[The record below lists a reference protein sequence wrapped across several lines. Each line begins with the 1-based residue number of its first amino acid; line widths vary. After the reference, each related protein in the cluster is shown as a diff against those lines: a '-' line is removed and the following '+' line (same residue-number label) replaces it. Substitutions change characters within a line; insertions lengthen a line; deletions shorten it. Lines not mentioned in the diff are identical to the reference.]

1 MPNIGLGLDKPLLEW
16 LDAYTFPLESQY
28 KDDHFARHVYHKVVE
43 NLIASG
49 TTTACYFATIYEKT
63 TKVLTDEILKQGQRA
78 LIGKVSSNRL
88 CPDYYIEAS
97 TEQSVKDNIEFI
109 QYVLGK
115 NVSCVVSK
123 TKNDIL
129 ILSQFRRT
137 I

>member
-28 KDDHFARHVYHKVVE
+28 KDEKFAHHVYRNVVK
-43 NLIASG
+43 NLLESG

-63 TKVLTDEILKQGQRA
+63 TKVLTDEILRQGQRA

-97 TEQSVKDNIEFI
+97 TDQSIKDNIEFI
-109 QYVLGK
+109 KYVLAK
-115 NVSCVVSK
+115 NVS
-123 TKNDIL
+123 
-129 ILSQFRRT
+129 
-137 I
+137 